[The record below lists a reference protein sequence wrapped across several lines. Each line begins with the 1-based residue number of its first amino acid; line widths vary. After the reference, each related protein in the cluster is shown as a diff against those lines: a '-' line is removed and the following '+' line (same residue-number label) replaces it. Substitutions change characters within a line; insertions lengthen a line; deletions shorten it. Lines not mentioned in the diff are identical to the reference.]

1 MLCFL
6 SRAALAVMVAN
17 EGTKLMTKRKIR
29 SISTDSGVRCH
40 LTSLKNETFKAL
52 AKKDIEDKIFQGIK
66 LYLNYDDMTITR
78 NYICGSCPLL

>member
-1 MLCFL
+1 
-6 SRAALAVMVAN
+6 MVAN

-52 AKKDIEDKIFQGIK
+52 AKKDIEDKLFQGIN
-66 LYLNYDDMTITR
+66 LYLNNDYMIITR
-78 NYICGSCPLL
+78 NYMFVALVNCYRYIILYYFRK